1 MPALSAPPSRPE
13 PSRSARPSPRPTPPT
28 PSPIYRLPADALL
41 VGPGHKYA
49 KPCQAIAAAKPGATI
64 GIDAKGNGTYDGD
77 VCAWSTDRLTIAG
90 FNGMAHIDAAGHNA
104 QGKATW
110 VIAGDHTTIRDVEL
124 SGSAVPDNNGAG
136 IRQEGAGLTV
146 IDCYFH
152 DNQDGILAG
161 DNPASDIVIEDSEF
175 ARNGAGDGYSH
186 NMYINH
192 VRSFTLEGSWSHDA
206 RVGHLV
212 KSRALVNH
220 ILYNRITGQGGT
232 DSYEIDLP
240 NGGLSDVIGN
250 VIEQGSGDA
259 EPGDAELRR
268 GGQPEPGLA
277 PVCRRQHVRQRPR
290 ARAVGGGWLGGERA
304 GHGAGQRERGQLD
317 AGEPG
322 GRCVAWQLRDR
333 EPEVRTR
340 GELRLPAGGRLA
352 LPQHRR
358 AAGLGPGPYTGVR
371 PTHLDAVPPDD
382 RPPRRGRLRMWLTY
396 QPRSWGSASVLLVT
410 CDCCSRGVALVA
422 PRQPCGYVGQ
432 SEVRTADSERELSK
446 AEFDVV
452 VRVGQVAYESIR
464 LQSD

>member
-1 MPALSAPPSRPE
+1 VSVTGRRRWTIVGAALLAAGAAAACSSSSAHPPATGAIVATMPALSAPPSRAV
-13 PSRSARPSPRPTPPT
+13 PSRSSRPSPRPTPAA

-64 GIDAKGNGTYDGD
+64 GIDAKGNGTYNGD
-77 VCAWSTDRLTIAG
+77 VCAWSIDRLTIAG
-90 FNGMAHIDAAGHNA
+90 FNGMAHIDAAGRNA

-146 IDCYFH
+146 IDCHFH

-250 VIEQGSGDA
+250 VIEQGKA
-259 EPGDAELRR
+259 TQNPGMLSYGEEGSLNPDSRLNVV
-268 GGQPEPGLA
+268 GNTFVNDLGHGPS
-277 PVCRRQHVRQRPR
+277 V
-290 ARAVGGGWLGGERA
+290 AVGSAVSVPVTVLDNVSVGSSTLVSQAGAVLHGNCVTANPKFVRA
-304 GHGAGQRERGQLD
+304 ASYNYRLAAGSPCLNIGVPPRSDLTPTREYAQPTSTRSRPTIGRLD
-317 AGEPG
+317 AGAFE
-322 GRCVAWQLRDR
+322 
-333 EPEVRTR
+333 
-340 GELRLPAGGRLA
+340 
-352 LPQHRR
+352 
-358 AAGLGPGPYTGVR
+358 
-371 PTHLDAVPPDD
+371 
-382 RPPRRGRLRMWLTY
+382 
-396 QPRSWGSASVLLVT
+396 
-410 CDCCSRGVALVA
+410 
-422 PRQPCGYVGQ
+422 CG
-432 SEVRTADSERELSK
+432 
-446 AEFDVV
+446 
-452 VRVGQVAYESIR
+452 
-464 LQSD
+464 

>member
-1 MPALSAPPSRPE
+1 M
-13 PSRSARPSPRPTPPT
+13 
-28 PSPIYRLPADALL
+28 
-41 VGPGHKYA
+41 
-49 KPCQAIAAAKPGATI
+49 TI
-64 GIDAKGNGTYDGD
+64 GIDAKGNGTYTGD

-220 ILYNRITGQGGT
+220 ILYNRITGQDGT

-240 NGGLSDVIGN
+240 NGGRSDVIGN
-250 VIEQGSGDA
+250 VIEHKSNETQGFSDLL
-259 EPGDAELRR
+259 DRI
-268 GGQPEPGLA
+268 
-277 PVCRRQHVRQRPR
+277 
-290 ARAVGGGWLGGERA
+290 RA
-304 GHGAGQRERGQLD
+304 GVFVVDAHGGIIYSNKAANAIALTGD
-317 AGEPG
+317 Y
-322 GRCVAWQLRDR
+322 LRASSGKLSAR
-333 EPEVRTR
+333 EPESNQLLQEAFRAAGDGDVAISNKSVAIPLTAADGTR
-340 GELRLPAGGRLA
+340 HVANLLPLTR
-352 LPQHRR
+352 RR
-358 AAGLGPGPYTGVR
+358 AAEIDGSATVAVFVHKAALELPNPPELIASAYKLTKTELRVLLALVELGGGPEIAEALGVGNGTVK
-371 PTHLDAVPPDD
+371 THLRHLFQKTGAKHQAD
-382 RPPRRGRLRMWLTY
+382 
-396 QPRSWGSASVLLVT
+396 LVK
-410 CDCCSRGVALVA
+410 LVA
-422 PRQPCGYVGQ
+422 CFSR
-432 SEVRTADSERELSK
+432 SMIA
-446 AEFDVV
+446 
-452 VRVGQVAYESIR
+452 
-464 LQSD
+464 

>member
-1 MPALSAPPSRPE
+1 VTLTGRRRWTIVGAAVLAIGAAAACTKSAAHPPVAHASVANQPALSTPPNPPS
-13 PSRSARPSPRPTPPT
+13 PSAGSARPSPRPTPPPT
-28 PSPIYRLPADALL
+28 FRLPADALL

-64 GIDAKGNGTYDGD
+64 GIDAKGNGSYDGD

-110 VIAGDHTTIRDVEL
+110 VIAGDDTTIRNVEL

-146 IDCYFH
+146 IGCSFH

-220 ILYNRITGQGGT
+220 ILYNRITGQAGT

-240 NGGLSDVIGN
+240 NGGLSYVIGN
-250 VIEQGSGDA
+250 VVEQGKATQNPAMLSYGEEGSLNPDSRLYVVSNTFVNDLGHG
-259 EPGDAELRR
+259 PS
-268 GGQPEPGLA
+268 
-277 PVCRRQHVRQRPR
+277 V
-290 ARAVGGGWLGGERA
+290 AVGSAVTSPVTVLDNVSVGSSTLVSQAAAVSRGNCVTSAPRFV
-304 GHGAGQRERGQLD
+304 GAASYDYRLASGSPCLNVGVAPGSGLTPTRQYVQPTSTRSRPTVGRLD
-317 AGEPG
+317 AG
-322 GRCVAWQLRDR
+322 A
-333 EPEVRTR
+333 
-340 GELRLPAGGRLA
+340 
-352 LPQHRR
+352 
-358 AAGLGPGPYTGVR
+358 
-371 PTHLDAVPPDD
+371 
-382 RPPRRGRLRMWLTY
+382 
-396 QPRSWGSASVLLVT
+396 
-410 CDCCSRGVALVA
+410 
-422 PRQPCGYVGQ
+422 
-432 SEVRTADSERELSK
+432 
-446 AEFDVV
+446 F
-452 VRVGQVAYESIR
+452 ESG
-464 LQSD
+464 